1 MYPRP
6 SAHDD
11 DDLER
16 FVDDGTPRTGTRRRR
31 GGRSRSTA
39 TVTATMVTTVT
50 TVTTVAGRTTTA
62 RGGRRADAERRD
74 ATRGRRV
81 ATRVRARSTTSM
93 ADDVASSTTSVSE
106 RATRGDGE
114 SFDWFSAWYPLRPTS
129 FLDPDEPNEL
139 RVLGKKLVAYLD
151 PTCGEWRVLED
162 SCPHR
167 RAPLSLG
174 YVQRDGALACRYHGW
189 AFDGKDGKC
198 VAIPMS
204 VDEAAE
210 KTACASPR
218 SCATSYPCR
227 VEDGILWVW
236 PTSGADAALLSATTA
251 CATSLAAEGTLPG
264 EWGMVELPVG
274 YAPALE
280 NQFDPSHA
288 EWLHAKYDENGQL
301 SEKDNAGFVPMT
313 DFSLRDETM
322 NKDGFVVDHG
332 GYNKSN
338 VGVTASRVFTAPC
351 SSRSEYLDA
360 KGRKYLSAAIL
371 YAPTEPGR
379 TLMFTKFQAHQSGA
393 VQGAGARK
401 VSPVDRLNALITAP
415 AKGLFDFYLDTFTSD
430 PKLVRVGLSHGSPPG
445 SNAYYLGD
453 QDILAMHGVEVEME
467 LQNKPWKQSYYLP
480 TPADAGV
487 STFRNWMD
495 THAGGKVRWAPGVV
509 DDASKVKSEA
519 EQFDRYH
526 RHTKHC
532 VACKTAL
539 NELGVLEERCMLASK
554 ALLASGLFLA
564 VTGAA
569 FDQQAPATIAACLAG
584 ASLVGAEKV
593 RDMQHE
599 FISSVPRRGVPRPK
613 LW

>member
-1 MYPRP
+1 MTTT
-6 SAHDD
+6 
-11 DDLER
+11 
-16 FVDDGTPRTGTRRRR
+16 TPTMRRRTRTVTRRKTRAVP
-31 GGRSRSTA
+31 SDAS
-39 TVTATMVTTVT
+39 
-50 TVTTVAGRTTTA
+50 VASTTA
-62 RGGRRADAERRD
+62 SE
-74 ATRGRRV
+74 
-81 ATRVRARSTTSM
+81 
-93 ADDVASSTTSVSE
+93 SSESSE
-106 RATRGDGE
+106 S
-114 SFDWFSAWYPLRPTS
+114 SFDWFQAWYPLRPTS
-129 FLDPDEPNEL
+129 FLDADEPIEV

-151 PTCGEWRVLED
+151 KTRGEWCVLED

-174 YVQRDGALACRYHGW
+174 YVQKDGALACRYHGW

-198 VAIPMS
+198 VSIPMS
-204 VDEAAE
+204 VDETAE

-218 SCATSYPCR
+218 SCAQSFPCR

-236 PTSGADAALLSATTA
+236 PTSGADAALKSAGTP
-251 CATSLAAEGTLPG
+251 CATSLAEEGTLPG

-288 EWLHAKYDENGQL
+288 EWLHAKYDEEGQL
-301 SEKDNAGFVPMT
+301 SDKANAGFVAMT
-313 DFSLRDETM
+313 KFNVREGTM
-322 NKDGFVVDHG
+322 NKDGFIVDHG

-338 VGVTASRVFTAPC
+338 ADVSASRVFTAPC
-351 SSRSEYLDA
+351 SSRSEYVDA
-360 KGRKYLSAAIL
+360 KGKKYLSAAIL
-371 YAPTEPGR
+371 YTPTEPGR

-393 VQGAGARK
+393 VQGAGAKK
-401 VSPVDRLNALITAP
+401 VSPADRLNSIVSAP
-415 AKGLFDFYLDTFTSD
+415 AKSLFDFYIDNFTSD
-430 PKLVRVGLSHGSPPG
+430 PALVRVGLSHGTPPG
-445 SNAYYLGD
+445 SSAYNLGD

-467 LQNKPWKQSYYLP
+467 SLDKPWKQSYYLP

-487 STFRNWMD
+487 STFRSWMD
-495 THAGGKVRWAPGVV
+495 AHAGGRVAWAPGVA

-519 EQFDRYH
+519 EQLDRYH

-539 NELGVLEERCMLASK
+539 AELGELEERCVLASK
-554 ALLASGLFLA
+554 YLLAGGVFLA

-569 FDQQAPATIAACLAG
+569 FDQQAPATISACLAG
-584 ASLVGAEKV
+584 ASLVGAEMV

-599 FISSVPRRGVPRPK
+599 FVSSVPRRGVPKPK

>member
-1 MYPRP
+1 MATLASTSIATTTASSRG
-6 SAHDD
+6 AA
-11 DDLER
+11 
-16 FVDDGTPRTGTRRRR
+16 RR
-31 GGRSRSTA
+31 GGD
-39 TVTATMVTTVT
+39 
-50 TVTTVAGRTTTA
+50 
-62 RGGRRADAERRD
+62 GGRRGAARARLSAARE
-74 ATRGRRV
+74 TR
-81 ATRVRARSTTSM
+81 RARSTRTTRGVSGI
-93 ADDVASSTTSVSE
+93 VVRASSDAASTMDATSASASRV
-106 RATRGDGE
+106 DGE
-114 SFDWFSAWYPLRPTS
+114 SFNWFSAWYPLRPTS
-129 FLDPDEPNEL
+129 FLDPKEPNEL
-139 RVLGKKLVAYLD
+139 RLLGKKLVAYLD

-174 YVQRDGALACRYHGW
+174 YVQKDGALACRYHGW

-198 VAIPMS
+198 VSIPMS
-204 VDEAAE
+204 VDLAAE

-218 SCATSYPCR
+218 SCATSFPCR
-227 VEDGILWVW
+227 VEDDILWVW
-236 PTSGADAALLSATTA
+236 PTSGVDAMLQSASVP

-288 EWLHAKYDENGQL
+288 EWLHAKYDEEGQL
-301 SEKDNAGFVPMT
+301 SEKENAGFVAMKE
-313 DFSLRDETM
+313 FKVREGTM

-338 VGVTASRVFTAPC
+338 ADVSASRVFTAPC

-401 VSPVDRLNALITAP
+401 VSPADRLNSLVTAP
-415 AKGLFDFYLDTFTSD
+415 AKSLFDFYVDNFTNN
-430 PKLVRVGLSHGSPPG
+430 PKLVRVGLSHGTPPG

-495 THAGGKVRWAPGVV
+495 KHAGGKVRWAPGVV

-532 VACKTAL
+532 IACKTAL
-539 NELGVLEERCMLASK
+539 NELGALEERCMLASK
-554 ALLASGLFLA
+554 VFLASGLFLA

-569 FDQQAPATIAACLAG
+569 FDQQAPATIAVCLAG

-599 FISSVPRRGVPRPK
+599 FLSSVPRRGVPKPK

>member
-1 MYPRP
+1 MTAATAMS
-6 SAHDD
+6 SAIA
-11 DDLER
+11 R
-16 FVDDGTPRTGTRRRR
+16 GAARGTPRKMDKRTTR
-31 GGRSRSTA
+31 SA
-39 TVTATMVTTVT
+39 TVRRHRSAVRLEATSEAATAETN
-50 TVTTVAGRTTTA
+50 APA
-62 RGGRRADAERRD
+62 AA
-74 ATRGRRV
+74 A
-81 ATRVRARSTTSM
+81 
-93 ADDVASSTTSVSE
+93 
-106 RATRGDGE
+106 GE
-114 SFDWFSAWYPLRPTS
+114 SFDWFSAWYPLRPVS
-129 FLDPDEPNEL
+129 FLDANEPNEL
-139 RVLGKKLVAYLD
+139 RVLGKKLVVYLD
-151 PTCGEWRVLED
+151 PTCKEWRVLED

-174 YVQRDGALACRYHGW
+174 YVQKDGTLACRYHGW
-189 AFDGKDGKC
+189 AFDGKDGSC
-198 VAIPMS
+198 VSIPMS

-218 SCATSYPCR
+218 SCATSYPSR

-236 PTSGADAALLSATTA
+236 PTAGADGLLASAGA
-251 CATSLAAEGTLPG
+251 PCATSLAREGTLPG

-288 EWLHAKYDENGQL
+288 EWLHARYDAEGQL
-301 SEKDNAGFVPMT
+301 DGRANAGFVAMT
-313 DFSLRDETM
+313 EFSVREGTM
-322 NKDGFVVDHG
+322 QKDGFVVEHG

-338 VGVTASRVFTAPC
+338 VGVSASRVFTAPC

-360 KGRKYLSAAIL
+360 KGKKYLSAAIL

-379 TLMFTKFQAHQSGA
+379 TLMFTKFQAHQASA

-401 VSPVDRLNALITAP
+401 VSPADRINSLVTAP
-415 AKGLFDFYLDTFTSD
+415 ATSLFDFYVDNFTSD
-430 PKLVRVGLSHGSPPG
+430 PKLVRVGLSHGTPPG
-445 SNAYYLGD
+445 SSAYNLGD

-487 STFRNWMD
+487 SAFRNWMD
-495 THAGGKVRWAPGVV
+495 KHARGKVAWAPGVV

-519 EQFDRYH
+519 EQLDRYH

-539 NELGVLEERCMLASK
+539 SELGVLEERCVAASK
-554 ALLASGLFLA
+554 YLLAGGLFLA

-569 FDQQAPATIAACLAG
+569 FDQEAPAIIATCLAG

-599 FISSVPRRGVPRPK
+599 FLSSVPRRGVPKPK

>member
-1 MYPRP
+1 MMLN
-6 SAHDD
+6 DKKQTID
-11 DDLER
+11 
-16 FVDDGTPRTGTRRRR
+16 TRRRALEADTMSATTSATAR
-31 GGRSRSTA
+31 PVKTRVFARSSDARRRWTTTTRAMASRHA
-39 TVTATMVTTVT
+39 TVVLDKCHRKTTTVSSS
-50 TVTTVAGRTTTA
+50 
-62 RGGRRADAERRD
+62 RRL
-74 ATRGRRV
+74 
-81 ATRVRARSTTSM
+81 ARSTTRSSTR
-93 ADDVASSTTSVSE
+93 AYASDASVASVTES
-106 RATRGDGE
+106 ATESASSE
-114 SFDWFSAWYPLRPTS
+114 SFDWFQAWYPLRPTS
-129 FLDPDEPNEL
+129 FLDADEPNEV

-151 PTCGEWRVLED
+151 KTRGEWCVLED

-174 YVQRDGALACRYHGW
+174 YVQKDGALACRYHGW
-189 AFDGKDGKC
+189 AFDGKDGTC
-198 VAIPMS
+198 VSIPMS
-204 VDEAAE
+204 VDETAE

-218 SCATSYPCR
+218 SCAQSFPCR

-236 PTSGADAALLSATTA
+236 PTSGADATLKSAGTP
-251 CATSLAAEGTLPG
+251 CATSLAEEGTLPG

-288 EWLHAKYDENGQL
+288 EWLHAKYDEEGQL
-301 SEKDNAGFVPMT
+301 SDKANAGFVAMT
-313 DFSLRDETM
+313 KFNVREGTM

-338 VGVTASRVFTAPC
+338 ADVSASRVFTAPC
-351 SSRSEYLDA
+351 SSRSEYVDA
-360 KGRKYLSAAIL
+360 KGKKYLSAAIL
-371 YAPTEPGR
+371 YTPTEPGR

-393 VQGAGARK
+393 VQGAGAKK
-401 VSPVDRLNALITAP
+401 VTPADRLNSLVSAP
-415 AKGLFDFYLDTFTSD
+415 AKSLFDFYIDNFTSD
-430 PKLVRVGLSHGSPPG
+430 PALVRVGLSHGTPPG
-445 SNAYYLGD
+445 SSAYNLGD

-467 LQNKPWKQSYYLP
+467 SLDKPWKQSYYLP

-487 STFRNWMD
+487 STFRSWMD
-495 THAGGKVRWAPGVV
+495 KHAGGRVAWARGVV

-519 EQFDRYH
+519 EQLDRYH

-539 NELGVLEERCMLASK
+539 AELGKLEERCVLASK
-554 ALLASGLFLA
+554 YLLAGGLFLA

-569 FDQQAPATIAACLAG
+569 FDQQAPATISACLAG
-584 ASLVGAEKV
+584 ASLVGAEMV

-599 FISSVPRRGVPRPK
+599 FVSSVPRRGVPKPK